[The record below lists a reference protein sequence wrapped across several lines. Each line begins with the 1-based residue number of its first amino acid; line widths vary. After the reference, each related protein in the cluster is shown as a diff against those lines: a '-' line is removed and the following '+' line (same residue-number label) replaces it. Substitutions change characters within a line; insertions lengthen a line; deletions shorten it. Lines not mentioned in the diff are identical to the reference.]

1 MNLLSPGEIM
11 TLYTDIGARK
21 AAMQAWRLLALGVVA
36 GFVIGMGAAVTQTAT
51 HAIANPSLARVVSGL
66 LFPFG
71 LGIVML
77 LGAELFTGNCMMLA
91 SVMAGKAT
99 VGGILRNWALVYIG
113 NFIGGTLLAAA
124 CVYGGMPDHGAG
136 GLAVQMIRTA
146 AFKCELS
153 YWPAVVLGVLCN
165 ILVCMGLLCSL
176 SAKDTAGRIM
186 GAYLPVA
193 FFVICGFEH
202 SVANMYFIPAGLLA
216 RLVPRYE
223 ELALQAGVS
232 LESLTWS
239 RFLLSNLV
247 PVTLGNILGGAG
259 LAALLWKSHVANK
272 QTV

>member
-21 AAMQAWRLLALGVVA
+21 AKLSVWRLLTLGILA
-36 GFVIGMGAAVTQTAT
+36 GFIIGMGAVVTQTAT
-51 HAIANPSLARVVSGL
+51 HAIENPSLARVTAGL

-77 LGAELFTGNCMMLA
+77 LGAELFTGNCMMLS
-91 SVMAGKAT
+91 SVLAGKTSLGAM
-99 VGGILRNWALVYIG
+99 LRNWALVYIG
-113 NFIGGTLLAAA
+113 NFAGGLLLAVA
-124 CVYGGMPDHGAG
+124 CVYSGMADHGSG

-146 AFKCELS
+146 AFKCALP
-153 YWPAVVLGVLCN
+153 YWPAVVLGILCN

-186 GAYLPVA
+186 GAFLPVA

-223 ELALQAGVS
+223 TLALDAGIAM
-232 LESLTWS
+232 ESLTWG
-239 RFLLSNLV
+239 RFLLGNLI
-247 PVTLGNILGGAG
+247 PVTLGNIIGGAG
-259 LAALLWKSHVANK
+259 LSVLLWRSHVTADT
-272 QTV
+272 Q